1 MIDTFPKTAA
11 PLAAQYHFSNTEIA
25 FKHKSNSDL
34 RRMYWLFKAMNNKTL
49 TRVGTSLVTLLMRL
63 RLPINGIVKATLFK
77 QFCGGETEQEC
88 ERTIQTLAQSGI
100 GTVLDYSVEGEHTE
114 AGFDATAATVLSNVH
129 RAAKDN
135 RISFAVFKMTGL
147 ARFQLLEKLS
157 TKETR
162 TVDEEAELERVKGR
176 IDRICRAAFDGG
188 VSVMVDAEES
198 WIQDAID
205 ALVLDMMRRYNRERA
220 TVFNTIQLYRKDRL
234 AFLKSSFEQAERD
247 GFYLGVKLV
256 RGAYMEKE
264 RERAKSLGYSS
275 PIQETKAET
284 DKDYNA
290 AIDFCIAHLDRIYV
304 CIGTHNEQ
312 SSLLLAGLVEAR
324 ALPKNHS
331 HVFFSQLYGMG
342 DHISYTL
349 AARGYNVS
357 KYVPY
362 GAVRFV
368 LPYLIRRAEENSSL
382 SGYVSREL
390 RLIMDELKRR
400 KL

>member
-1 MIDTFPKTAA
+1 MIDIFPKTGA
-11 PLAAQYHFSNTEIA
+11 PLAAQYNFSNTENA
-25 FKHKSNSDL
+25 FKHKSDGDL
-34 RRMYWLFKAMNNKTL
+34 RRMYWLFKAMNNKAL
-49 TRVGTSLVTLLMRL
+49 TRVGTSLVSLLMKL
-63 RLPINGIVKATLFK
+63 HLPIDGIVKATLFK
-77 QFCGGETEQEC
+77 QFCGGETDAEC
-88 ERTIQTLAQSGI
+88 DATIQTLAQSGI
-100 GTVLDYSVEGEHTE
+100 GTILDYSVEGEHTE
-114 AGFDATAATVLSNVH
+114 AGFDATANTVLSNIH
-129 RAAKDN
+129 RATTDN
-135 RISFAVFKMTGL
+135 RISFAVFKTTGL
-147 ARFQLLEKLS
+147 ARFELLEKLS
-157 TKETR
+157 SKNTLTA
-162 TVDEEAELERVKGR
+162 DEEAEVARVKERVE
-176 IDRICRAAFDGG
+176 RICRAAFEGG

-205 ALVLDMMRRYNRERA
+205 ALVLDMMRRYNRERPI
-220 TVFNTIQLYRKDRL
+220 VFNTIQLYRKDRL
-234 AFLKSSFEQAERD
+234 AFLKALFEQAERE
-247 GFYLGVKLV
+247 GFHLGVKLV

-290 AIDFCIAHLDRIYV
+290 AIDFCIAHLDRISV
-304 CIGTHNEQ
+304 CAGTHNEQ
-312 SSLLLAGLVEAR
+312 SSLLLAGLVETR
-324 ALPKNHS
+324 ALPKNHP

-349 AARGYNVS
+349 AARGFNVA

-368 LPYLIRRAEENSSL
+368 LPYLIRRAEENTSL